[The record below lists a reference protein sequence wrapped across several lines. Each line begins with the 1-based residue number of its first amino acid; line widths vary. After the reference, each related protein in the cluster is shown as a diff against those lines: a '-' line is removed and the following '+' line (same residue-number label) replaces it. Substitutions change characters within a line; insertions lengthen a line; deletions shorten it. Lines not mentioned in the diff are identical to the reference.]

1 MNELIGDYVSF
12 VNSVD
17 AGLRRNGVRREELS
31 MLDHICYRVETN
43 ERYDLV
49 KGEMARRAFLLDESE
64 VSGRLISTF
73 AFDSPLEASGW
84 RIPYLELPQPKEGSP
99 YREGLEHAEFVV
111 IGGLDRFRQNHPAL
125 PFDNKAMDKPINPE
139 LGLKHDGISVKFHE
153 VQLGAVCRIEQRL
166 RETGFAG

>member
-12 VNSVD
+12 VKSAD
-17 AGLRRNGVRREELS
+17 AGLARNGIRRGELG
-31 MLDHICYRVETN
+31 MLDHICYRVETL

-49 KGEMARRAFLLDESE
+49 KGEMARQAFLLDESE

-84 RIPYLELPQPKEGSP
+84 RIPYLELPQPKEVISF
-99 YREGLEHAEFVV
+99 REGLEHAGFVV
-111 IGGLDRFRQNHPAL
+111 IGGLDRFSKNHPTL
-125 PFDNKAMDKPINPE
+125 PLDDSAMDKPINPE

-153 VQLGAVCRIEQRL
+153 VQLGAVCRIEQAL
-166 RETGFAG
+166 RKGQE